1 MTQPPTGVPTC
12 YRHPDRESHIRC
24 QRCGR
29 PICPDCMND
38 ASVGYH
44 CPECLAEGRKS
55 ARTPHAAYGGQVST
69 NPAATSIGLIVLNA
83 AVWVGILVT
92 GWRSSPLIDRLALI
106 PLGICRSD
114 AQGDRFYPAVGSEQ
128 VCESA
133 ATQGDGVWFAGVA
146 DGAYWQLI
154 TNAFAHVQP
163 WHIGVNMLVL
173 WFIGPQLERVLGRTR
188 YLALYLVS
196 ALAASVCVYWLAEPT
211 SATLG
216 ASGAIFGLLGAY
228 LVVAL
233 KVGGDVQTIV
243 IWLAINAVITFTV
256 PNVSWQG
263 HLGGFVGGA
272 IISAILVYAPRGD
285 RRALIQYAGI
295 AALVVVLAAATV
307 ARTLVLA

>member
-29 PICPDCMND
+29 AICPDCMND

-44 CPECLAEGRKS
+44 CPECVAEARKS
-55 ARTPHAAYGGQVST
+55 TRSGRTAYGGQVSA
-69 NPAATSIGLIVLNA
+69 NPAVTSIGLIVLNA
-83 AVWVGILVT
+83 AVWVTILAT

-114 AQGDRFYPAVGSEQ
+114 AAGDRYYPSIAGARI
-128 VCESA
+128 CEGP
-133 ATQGDGVWFAGVA
+133 ATQGDGVWFPGVA
-146 DGAYWQLI
+146 DGATWQLI
-154 TNAFAHVQP
+154 TNAFTHVQP

-173 WFIGPQLERVLGRTR
+173 WFIGPQIERVLGRTR
-188 YLALYLVS
+188 YLMLYVVS
-196 ALAASVCVYWLAEPT
+196 ALTASVCVYWLADPH

-243 IWLAINAVITFTV
+243 MWLVINAVITFTV

-263 HLGGFVGGA
+263 HLGGFIGGA
-272 IISAILVYAPRGD
+272 IVASILVYAPRE
-285 RRALIQYAGI
+285 RRTLVQYAGV
-295 AALVVVLAAATV
+295 AVLVVALAAATV
-307 ARTLVLA
+307 VRTTILV